1 MQPPTSQALRHQPL
15 TGQELLDLHVQP
27 PSGRNRNEPLPLH
40 PHQEEALRRILK
52 HLHRPGTRGLY
63 VAATGTGKTLVASRV
78 AHRLARRLLFV
89 VPTLDLA
96 AQTALALR
104 DDGHREPVVIVSSM
118 DAAAHDTLVDAQVA
132 SVTDYHLL
140 ASLLAAVDSA
150 PDALPGLAVV
160 CTYDSLDKIEQTR
173 STRFEMPPFDL
184 AVMDEAHRIA
194 GRTDKKWAVVNDA
207 QRIRADRRLYMT
219 ATPRIFAAPELAE
232 SADTTRRRRRATE
245 PNRDTE
251 VDAFANSMDNE
262 AVYGKKVFEYPL
274 AQAVEDGR
282 AADYRIV
289 VPTLTDADLRRR
301 LNLPFPSSAPAAARA
316 GDDNEGDSALR
327 TTALHLSV
335 LRAMTEHGLKK
346 VLVYFKLVSDAR
358 RFARELPHTLRLLA
372 RTDPGLVPDITPK
385 VFFAHGEHTP
395 AQRAD
400 TFTAFAAADCAIL
413 ANSRL
418 IAEGVDIPS
427 VDAVVF
433 ADPTRSVIRC
443 VQALGRALRLDV
455 SGKTASLIVPVYVPP
470 GADGENILGTA
481 YEPVWAIACALAS
494 HDHRILERLPDKAN
508 RLPRETSDVI
518 ERRWHFDFTVH
529 PERIAQAMDLAS
541 FDPRE
546 AAVSRSRRLGLAAAQ
561 SYRDQYGHLDV
572 PAHYTDPTGYKLGTF
587 ITTMRDAR
595 TAGRLE
601 ADWTAELDALGMIWD
616 KHDAA
621 WRARLTAA
629 ADYLRTHGHLAAPA
643 TTPVGAWLAEQRRL
657 AAKNQLAQARADAL
671 TALAPDWRLPHGA
684 DWHRKYHLLRTH
696 LASGADPAT
705 LTRDTR
711 LGGVKIGSWL
721 ARQFTTWSALAD
733 GQQQLMTAL
742 GLTPDNN
749 PLAPARRARRT
760 FEQTVQLLE
769 LFLHREGRAPAARES
784 VRVDGDTVKIGA
796 WLAKTRTKHRTGQLP
811 DDHVRLVAALFD
823 GDWTAENATPTVLA

>member
-1 MQPPTSQALRHQPL
+1 MTVVELPRPSRPEPARLFPDQA
-15 TGQELLDLHVQP
+15 
-27 PSGRNRNEPLPLH
+27 
-40 PHQEEALRRILK
+40 EAVKRLAGHLRRA
-52 HLHRPGTRGLY
+52 GTRGLF
-63 VAATGTGKTLVASRV
+63 VSATGTGKTLVSIRTADELG
-78 AHRLARRLLFV
+78 ARLALFV

-96 AQTALALR
+96 AQTALAWR
-104 DDGHREPVVIVSSM
+104 RDGHLEHMVIVSSL
-118 DAAAHDTLVDAQVA
+118 DTSGRDDLVAARVMSTTNPHALGGLM
-132 SVTDYHLL
+132 SVVGEGEDQIR
-140 ASLLAAVDSA
+140 
-150 PDALPGLAVV
+150 ALTVI
-160 CTYDSLDKIEQTR
+160 CTYDSLDKIEQTQR
-173 STRFEMPPFDL
+173 TGYAVPPFDL

-194 GRTDKKWAVVNDA
+194 GRADKKWAIVNDA

-232 SADTTRRRRRATE
+232 SADTTRPRRRATG
-245 PNRDTE
+245 PNRDTD

-262 AVYGKKVFEYPL
+262 AVYGKKIFEYPL
-274 AQAVEDGR
+274 AQAVADGR

-301 LNLPFPSSAPAAARA
+301 LNLPSPSSAPAAARA
-316 GDDNEGDSALR
+316 GDDSEGDSALR

-346 VLVYFKLVSDAR
+346 VLVYFNLVSDAR

-372 RTDPGLVPDITPK
+372 RTDPDLVPDITPQL
-385 VFFAHGEHTP
+385 FFAHGEHTP

-400 TFTAFAAADCAIL
+400 TFTAFAAAGCAIL

-427 VDAVVF
+427 VDAIVF

-508 RLPRETSDVI
+508 RLPKETSDVI
-518 ERRWHFDFTVH
+518 QRRWHFDFTVH

-541 FDPRE
+541 FDPRDP
-546 AAVSRSRRLGLAAAQ
+546 AVSRSRRLGLAAAQ
-561 SYRDQYGHLDV
+561 SYRAQYGHLDV
-572 PAHYTDPTGYKLGTF
+572 PTDYTDPTGYRLGTF

-601 ADWTAELDALGMIWD
+601 ANWIAELDALGMIWD

-621 WRARLTAA
+621 WRARLAAA

-643 TTPVGAWLAEQRRL
+643 TTPVGAWLAEQRHL
-657 AAKNQLAQARADAL
+657 ATKNTLDAARADAL

-696 LASGADPAT
+696 LATGADPAA
-705 LTRDTR
+705 LTRNT
-711 LGGVKIGSWL
+711 LLAGVKIGSWL
-721 ARQFTTWSALAD
+721 HRQLTTWPALHP
-733 GQQQLMTAL
+733 GQQHLMTAL
-742 GLTPDNN
+742 GLTPDTN
-749 PLAPARRARRT
+749 PLAPARRTRRT
-760 FEQTVQLLE
+760 FEETVQLLE
-769 LFLHREGRAPAARES
+769 LFLHREGRAPTARETI
-784 VRVDGDTVKIGA
+784 RVDGDTVNLGA
-796 WLAKTRTKHRTGQLP
+796 WLAKARTKHRTGQLP
-811 DDHVRLVAALFD
+811 ETHVRLVAALFD
-823 GDWTAENATPTVLA
+823 GDWTTEDAIPAVLV

>member
-1 MQPPTSQALRHQPL
+1 MTVAELPRPGRPERARLFPDQAEAVKRLVRH
-15 TGQELLDLHVQP
+15 
-27 PSGRNRNEPLPLH
+27 
-40 PHQEEALRRILK
+40 LRR
-52 HLHRPGTRGLY
+52 PGMRGLF
-63 VAATGTGKTLVASRV
+63 VSATGTGKTLVSIRV
-78 AHRLARRLLFV
+78 ADGLGARLVLFV

-96 AQTALALR
+96 AQTALAWR
-104 DDGHREPVVIVSSM
+104 RDGHLEHLVIVSSL
-118 DAAAHDTLVDAQVA
+118 DTSGHDDLVAARVMSTTDPHALGGLM
-132 SVTDYHLL
+132 SVVGEKEDQI
-140 ASLLAAVDSA
+140 
-150 PDALPGLAVV
+150 PALTVI
-160 CTYDSLDKIEQTR
+160 CTYDSLNKIEETQ
-173 STRFEMPPFDL
+173 STGYTVPPFDL
-184 AVMDEAHRIA
+184 AIMDEAHRIA
-194 GRTDKKWAVVNDA
+194 GRADKKWAMVNDA
-207 QRIRADRRLYMT
+207 KRIHAERRLYMT

-232 SADTTRRRRRATE
+232 SADTTRPRRRRPTG
-245 PNRDTE
+245 PD

-262 AVYGKKVFEYPL
+262 QVYGKKVFEYPL

-301 LNLPFPSSAPAAARA
+301 LNLPVPGTTP
-316 GDDNEGDSALR
+316 GDDSSEEPDSALR
-327 TTALHLSV
+327 TTALHLAV
-335 LRAMTEHGLKK
+335 LRAMTEHRLKK
-346 VLVYFKLVSDAR
+346 VLVYFNLVSDAR

-385 VFFAHGEHTP
+385 LFFAHGEHTP

-400 TFTAFAAADCAIL
+400 VFAAFAAADCAIL

-427 VDAVVF
+427 VDAIVF

-455 SGKTASLIVPVYVPP
+455 SGKTASLIVPVYIPP
-470 GADGENILGTA
+470 GAEPDNILGTA

-518 ERRWHFDFTVH
+518 ARRWHFDFTVH
-529 PERIAQAMDLAS
+529 PERIAQAMDLVS
-541 FDPRE
+541 FDPRDP
-546 AAVSRSRRLGLAAAQ
+546 AVSRSRRLGLTAAQ

-572 PAHYTDPTGYKLGTF
+572 PADYTDPTGHRLGTF

-601 ADWTAELDALGMIWD
+601 ADWIAELDALGMIWD

-621 WRARLTAA
+621 WRARLAAA
-629 ADYLRTHGHLAAPA
+629 ADYHRTHGHLAAPA
-643 TTPVGAWLAEQRRL
+643 TTPVGAWLAEQRHL
-657 AAKNQLAQARADAL
+657 ATKGELDAARAEAL

-684 DWHRKYHLLRTH
+684 DWHRKYHLLRAH
-696 LASGADPAT
+696 LATGADPAA
-705 LTRDTR
+705 LTPGTQ

-721 ARQFTTWSALAD
+721 ARQLTTWSALAD

-742 GLTPDNN
+742 GLTPEAN
-749 PLAPARRARRT
+749 PLAPTRRTRRT
-760 FEQTVQLLE
+760 FAETVQLLE
-769 LFLHREGRAPAARES
+769 LFLHREGRIPAARETI
-784 VRVDGDTVKIGA
+784 RVDGDTIKIGA
-796 WLAKTRTKHRTGQLP
+796 WLAKARTKHRSGQLP
-811 DDHVRLVAALFD
+811 DHHVRLVAALFD
-823 GDWTAENATPTVLA
+823 SDWTEEGATPAVLT

>member
-1 MQPPTSQALRHQPL
+1 MTVVELPCPGRPERAQLFPDQAEAVRRLVRH
-15 TGQELLDLHVQP
+15 
-27 PSGRNRNEPLPLH
+27 
-40 PHQEEALRRILK
+40 LRRA
-52 HLHRPGTRGLY
+52 GTRALF
-63 VAATGTGKTLVASRV
+63 VSATGTGKTLVSIRA
-78 AHRLARRLLFV
+78 ADELGARLVLFV

-96 AQTALALR
+96 AQTALAWR
-104 DDGHREPVVIVSSM
+104 RDGHLEHMVIVSSL
-118 DAAAHDTLVDAQVA
+118 DTAGRDDLVAARIMSTTDPHALGGLMSVVGQGEDQIPTLTVI
-132 SVTDYHLL
+132 
-140 ASLLAAVDSA
+140 
-150 PDALPGLAVV
+150 
-160 CTYDSLDKIEQTR
+160 CTYDSLDKIEQTQR
-173 STRFEMPPFDL
+173 TGYAVPPFDL

-194 GRTDKKWAVVNDA
+194 GRADKKWAIVNDA

-232 SADTTRRRRRATE
+232 SADTTRPRRRTTE
-245 PNRDTE
+245 ADTD

-262 AVYGKKVFEYPL
+262 QVYGKKVFEYPL
-274 AQAVEDGR
+274 AQAVADGR

-301 LNLPFPSSAPAAARA
+301 LSFPTPATTPADN
-316 GDDNEGDSALR
+316 GDGDGPDSALR

-335 LRAMTEHGLKK
+335 LRAMTEHGLRK
-346 VLVYFKLVSDAR
+346 VLVYFNLVSDAR

-372 RTDPGLVPDITPK
+372 RTDPGLVPDITPEL
-385 VFFAHGEHTP
+385 FFAHGEHTP
-395 AQRAD
+395 AQRAG
-400 TFTAFAAADCAIL
+400 TFEAFAAADCAIL

-427 VDAVVF
+427 VDAIVF

-508 RLPRETSDVI
+508 RLPKETSDVI
-518 ERRWHFDFTVH
+518 QRRWHFDFTVH
-529 PERIAQAMDLAS
+529 PERIARAMDLAS

-572 PAHYTDPTGYKLGTF
+572 PADHVDPTGYTLGTF
-587 ITTMRDAR
+587 ITTMRDAHS
-595 TAGRLE
+595 AGRLE
-601 ADWTAELDALGMIWD
+601 PDWRAELDALGMIWD

-643 TTPVGAWLAEQRRL
+643 TTAVGAWLAEQRHL
-657 AAKNQLAQARADAL
+657 AAKNTLDQARADAL

-684 DWHRKYHLLRTH
+684 DWHRKYHLLRAH
-696 LASGADPAT
+696 LATGADPAT
-705 LTRDTR
+705 LTRDT
-711 LGGVKIGSWL
+711 LLAGVKIGSWL
-721 ARQFTTWSALAD
+721 HRQLTTWPALHPGQQHLMSALD
-733 GQQQLMTAL
+733 
-742 GLTPDNN
+742 LTPSSN
-749 PLAPARRARRT
+749 PLAPARRSRRT

-769 LFLHREGRAPAARES
+769 LFLHREGRAPAAREAIC
-784 VRVDGDTVKIGA
+784 VDSDTVKIGA
-796 WLAKTRTKHRTGQLP
+796 WLAKARTKHRTGQLP
-811 DDHVRLVAALFD
+811 EEHARLVSVLFD
-823 GDWTAENATPTVLA
+823 GDWTAEDAAPAAVL

>member
-1 MQPPTSQALRHQPL
+1 MTVVELPRFGRPERSRLFPDQAEAVKRLVRH
-15 TGQELLDLHVQP
+15 
-27 PSGRNRNEPLPLH
+27 
-40 PHQEEALRRILK
+40 LRRA
-52 HLHRPGTRGLY
+52 GTRGLY
-63 VAATGTGKTLVASRV
+63 VSATGTGKTLVSVRV
-78 AHRLARRLLFV
+78 TDGLGARLVLFV

-96 AQTALALR
+96 AQTALAWR
-104 DDGHREPVVIVSSM
+104 WDDHLEHMVIVSSL
-118 DAAAHDTLVDAQVA
+118 DAAGREDLVAARVMSTSDPHALGGLM
-132 SVTDYHLL
+132 SVVGEGD
-140 ASLLAAVDSA
+140 DQI
-150 PDALPGLAVV
+150 PALTVI
-160 CTYDSLDKIEQTR
+160 CTYDSLDKIEQTQR
-173 STRFEMPPFDL
+173 TGYAVPPFDL

-194 GRTDKKWAVVNDA
+194 GRADKKWAIANDA

-232 SADTTRRRRRATE
+232 SADVTRPRRRRQSET
-245 PNRDTE
+245 D

-262 AVYGKKVFEYPL
+262 AAYGRKVFEYPL

-301 LNLPFPSSAPAAARA
+301 LNLPTPATPPADN
-316 GDDNEGDSALR
+316 GDGDRPDSALR

-335 LRAMTEHGLKK
+335 LRAMTEHRLKK
-346 VLVYFKLVSDAR
+346 VLVYFNLVSDAR
-358 RFARELPHTLRLLA
+358 RFARELPHTLLLLA
-372 RTDPGLVPDITPK
+372 RTDPGLVPDITPEL
-385 VFFAHGEHTP
+385 FFAHGEHTP

-400 TFTAFAAADCAIL
+400 TFAAFAAADCAIL

-427 VDAVVF
+427 VDAIVF

-508 RLPRETSDVI
+508 RLPKETSDVI
-518 ERRWHFDFTVH
+518 QRRWHFDFTVH

-541 FDPRE
+541 FDPRDP
-546 AAVSRSRRLGLAAAQ
+546 AVSRSRRLGLAAAQ
-561 SYRDQYGHLDV
+561 SYRDEHGHLDV
-572 PAHYTDPTGYKLGTF
+572 PADYTDPTGYRLGTF

-621 WRARLTAA
+621 WRARLAAA

-643 TTPVGAWLAEQRRL
+643 TTPVGAWLAEQRHL
-657 AAKNQLAQARADAL
+657 ATKNTLDAARADAL

-696 LASGADPAT
+696 LASGADPAA
-705 LTRDTR
+705 LTRDT
-711 LGGVKIGSWL
+711 LLAGVKIGSWL
-721 ARQFTTWSALAD
+721 HRQLTTWLALHP
-733 GQQQLMTAL
+733 GQQHLMTAL
-742 GLTPDNN
+742 GLTPDTN
-749 PLAPARRARRT
+749 PLAPARRTRRT

-769 LFLHREGRAPAARES
+769 LFLHREGRAPTARETI
-784 VRVDGDTVKIGA
+784 RVDGDTVKIGA
-796 WLAKTRTKHRTGQLP
+796 WLAKARTKHRTGQLP
-811 DDHVRLVAALFD
+811 GAHARLVAALFD
-823 GDWTAENATPTVLA
+823 GDWTAEDAVPAVLV

>member
-1 MQPPTSQALRHQPL
+1 MPETALNTLHEPVPRTLLPDQA
-15 TGQELLDLHVQP
+15 EAVQ
-27 PSGRNRNEPLPLH
+27 RLVKH
-40 PHQEEALRRILK
+40 LRR
-52 HLHRPGTRGLY
+52 PGSRGLY
-63 VAATGTGKTLVASRV
+63 VSATGTGKTLVSIRV
-78 AHRLARRLLFV
+78 ADELGARLVLFV

-96 AQTALALR
+96 AQTALAWR
-104 DDGHREPVVIVSSM
+104 SDGHYEHMVIVSSL
-118 DAAAHDTLVDAQVA
+118 DTSAREDLTAVRIGSTNDPRG
-132 SVTDYHLL
+132 
-140 ASLLAAVDSA
+140 LAALMSVVGQEADQI
-150 PDALPGLAVV
+150 PALTVI

-173 STRFEMPPFDL
+173 NTRFEVPPFDL

-194 GRTDKKWAVVNDA
+194 GRADKKWAIVNDA
-207 QRIRADRRLYMT
+207 KRICADRRLYMT

-232 SADTTRRRRRATE
+232 SADTTRPRRRPAAG
-245 PNRDTE
+245 RD

-301 LNLPFPSSAPAAARA
+301 LNLTAPATTSP
-316 GDDNEGDSALR
+316 GDGDEQDSALR

-335 LRAMTEHGLKK
+335 LRAMTEHGLSK
-346 VLVYFKLVSDAR
+346 VLVYFNLVSDAR

-372 RTDPGLVPDITPK
+372 RTDPGLVPDITPQL
-385 VFFAHGEHTP
+385 FFAHGEHTP
-395 AQRAD
+395 TQRAD
-400 TFTAFAAADCAIL
+400 TFAAFAAADCAIL
-413 ANSRL
+413 ANSKL

-494 HDHRILERLPDKAN
+494 HDYRILERLPDKAN

-529 PERIAQAMDLAS
+529 PERIARAMDLAS

-561 SYRDQYGHLDV
+561 SYRDEMGHLDV
-572 PAHYTDPTGYKLGTF
+572 PADYTDPAGYTLGTF
-587 ITTMRDAR
+587 ITTMRDAAK
-595 TAGRLE
+595 AGRLE
-601 ADWTAELDALGMIWD
+601 PDWIAELDALGMIWD

-643 TTPVGAWLAEQRRL
+643 TTPVGAWLAEQRHL
-657 AAKNQLAQARADAL
+657 AAKNQLNQARADAL
-671 TALAPDWRLPHGA
+671 TTLAPDWRLPHGT

-705 LTRDTR
+705 LTRDTQ

-721 ARQFTTWSALAD
+721 ARQLTTWSALAD

-742 GLTPDNN
+742 GLTPENN
-749 PLAPARRARRT
+749 PLTPARRARRT
-760 FEQTVQLLE
+760 FEETVQLLE

-823 GDWTAENATPTVLA
+823 GDWTAENATPAVLA